1 MNDLVEK
8 AKLYAT
14 RIHARIN
21 HQRKYSNKPYDVH
34 LRQVA
39 ELVAEVSDDPEMLA
53 AAWLHDAVEDTPA
66 TLFDIEREFG
76 PGVARLV
83 SELTDISRPG
93 DGNRA
98 YRKRLDLEHLAGA
111 SNRAKTV
118 KLADLI
124 DNCRDICKYDK
135 RFARVY
141 LAEMGDLLGVLDT
154 GDQVLLGRA
163 CKAREKCLASIGG
176 EPEPSLPI
184 DPPGI
189 SDEQTF
195 EKSRILKLFTEFFS
209 ARDIAEPLAS
219 FDSHSL
225 ADEVASVMDRKGWI
239 VAGLREEGEV
249 VAYFMREDLKSG
261 RCGDY
266 RREFSRTQKLPGGAP
281 LSDVIYALTRHS
293 SCFIEQLGGVSG
305 IIIREHIEKPVV
317 RMWLFGI
324 ITIIESR
331 LVKRISS
338 IYPNDSWTGHLSKNR
353 VDMAKTMQTERH
365 RRGQHCTLVDCLQ
378 FSDKAQV
385 LLKDESQL
393 EWMGFRSRSVAK
405 KVIKDL
411 ESLRNN
417 LAHSQSIV
425 AHDWPQIA
433 RMTQRIHFL
442 MGVE

>member
-8 AKLYAT
+8 AQLYAT
-14 RIHARIN
+14 QIHARIN

-34 LRQVA
+34 LKQVA

-76 PGVARLV
+76 PAVAQLV

-141 LAEMGDLLGVLDT
+141 LAEMDDLLGVLDT
-154 GDQVLLGRA
+154 GDQVLLRRA
-163 CKAREKCLASIGG
+163 QKARDKCLASLGG
-176 EPEPSLPI
+176 EPEPSFPI
-184 DPPGI
+184 ETTGI
-189 SDEQTF
+189 RDEQNF

-219 FDSHSL
+219 FDSHCV
-225 ADEVASVMDRKGWI
+225 ADQAAAVMDRKGWF

-249 VAYFMREDLKSG
+249 VAYFMREDLKG
-261 RCGDY
+261 GFCGDY
-266 RREFSRTQKLPGGAP
+266 RREFIRTQKLPGGAP
-281 LSDVIYALTRHS
+281 LSDVIYILTRHS

-305 IIIREHIEKPVV
+305 IIVREHIDKPVV

-331 LVKRISS
+331 LVRRITTL
-338 IYPNDSWTGHLSKNR
+338 YPDDSWIGNLSKNR
-353 VDMAKTMQTERH
+353 SEKAREMQSERI

-385 LLKDESQL
+385 LLKDDSQL

-425 AHDWPQIA
+425 VHDWPQIA

-442 MGVE
+442 MGEE

>member
-1 MNDLVEK
+1 MNDLVAK
-8 AKLYAT
+8 AKIYAT
-14 RIHARIN
+14 QIHARIN

-34 LRQVA
+34 LKQVA
-39 ELVAEVSDDPEMLA
+39 GLVAEVSEDPEMLA

-83 SELTDISRPG
+83 SELTDVSRPG

-111 SNRAKTV
+111 SIRAKTV

-124 DNCRDICKYDK
+124 DNCRDICQHDK

-141 LAEMGDLLGVLDT
+141 LTEMRDLLGVLDT
-154 GDQVLLGRA
+154 GDEVLLRRA
-163 CKAREKCLASIGG
+163 YKTMDKCLLQLGG
-176 EPEPSLPI
+176 DPEPDLTLEPA
-184 DPPGI
+184 GI
-189 SDEQTF
+189 EGEENY

-219 FDSHSL
+219 FDSDTP
-225 ADEVASVMDRKGWI
+225 AQDVASIMDRKGWY

-249 VAYFMREDLKSG
+249 VAYLIREDLKDG
-261 RCGDY
+261 CCGDY

-281 LSDVIYALTRHS
+281 LSDVIYILTRHS

-305 IIIREHIEKPVV
+305 IIVREHIDKPVV

-331 LVKRISS
+331 LVRRITAL
-338 IYPNDSWTGHLSKNR
+338 YPDDSWIANLSKTR
-353 VDMAKTMQTERH
+353 LEKAREMQSERI
-365 RRGQHCTLVDCLQ
+365 RRGQHCALVECLQ

-385 LLKDESQL
+385 LLKDDTQL
-393 EWMGFRSRSVAK
+393 EWMGFRTRSVAK
-405 KVIKDL
+405 KVVKEL

-425 AHDWPQIA
+425 IHDWPQIA

-442 MGVE
+442 MERE